1 MPLNRPIG
9 LIPFFAPDA
18 CEGCP
23 QYGDGQCHY
32 FSPSKPIVEILT
44 DAERIERL
52 EKQSISQE
60 VQVYT
65 HQPHVHRYTK
75 EYYPNMLSRLDA
87 LEEALDKHLKVKI
100 KPQKEIGTTP
110 L

>member
-1 MPLNRPIG
+1 MTENCPLHLDMPCEECFKYSDNQCWW
-9 LIPFFAPDA
+9 FF
-18 CEGCP
+18 
-23 QYGDGQCHY
+23 
-32 FSPSKPIVEILT
+32 PSKPIVEILT
-44 DAERIERL
+44 DTERIERL

-65 HQPHVHRYTK
+65 HQPHVHQYTK